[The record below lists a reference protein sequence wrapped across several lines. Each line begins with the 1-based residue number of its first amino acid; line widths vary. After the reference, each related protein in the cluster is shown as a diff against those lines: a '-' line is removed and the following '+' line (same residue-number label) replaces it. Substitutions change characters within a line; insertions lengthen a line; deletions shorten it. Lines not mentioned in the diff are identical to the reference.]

1 MEVTEMLARC
11 SGSALRG
18 LEAVEVNVE
27 VDIGPGLPGL
37 QLVGLPDAAVQEAR
51 ERVRAALRNSG
62 LKVPL
67 TRVVVSLAPA
77 DLRKAGPGFDLP
89 IALGLLVASGQLA
102 PERLEGIWSAA
113 ELGLD
118 GRLRPI
124 RGVLAMAMAAQQ
136 AGARG
141 LVVAAANASEAAL
154 VEGLQ
159 VWGPADLEGVLT
171 LLSQPDR
178 VPTAA
183 PPAPSPQERAGP
195 DLAEVRGATHGR
207 RALEIAAAG
216 GHHLL
221 LVGAAGSGKTMLARR
236 LPGLLPPLERAEA
249 LEVTRLHSVAG
260 LLEQQDGLISRR
272 PFRSPHHSC
281 SGAALIGGGSLPM
294 PGELSLA
301 HHGVLFLDELAEFRR
316 DILDLLRQ
324 PLEEGEVLISRARQ
338 RCRFP
343 CRVTLVAATN
353 PCPCGRYGDDDGG
366 CDCGEGLRRRYW
378 GRLSGPLLDRLDL
391 QVLMRRPSSAA
402 LAAPFARRPNSC
414 AAAGSSSERG
424 SQHRGDSTMHNG
436 SDATW
441 LGSGT
446 ASDSGGSA
454 RNHPEPAG
462 NLGGR
467 WGADETTTPETS
479 ARVAARVRL
488 ARDRMRA
495 RNPGGRCNGAL
506 DGEQLAT
513 VIQLSGAA
521 HQLWQRAVE
530 QRRLSARSGLRLLRV
545 ARTIADLAE
554 QEQIRP
560 EAISEALTYR
570 SFDLMNT

>member
-1 MEVTEMLARC
+1 MLARC

-154 VEGLQ
+154 VEGLR

-402 LAAPFARRPNSC
+402 LAAPFARRPDSC

-424 SQHRGDSTMHNG
+424 SQHRRDSTMRNG

>member
-1 MEVTEMLARC
+1 
-11 SGSALRG
+11 
-18 LEAVEVNVE
+18 
-27 VDIGPGLPGL
+27 
-37 QLVGLPDAAVQEAR
+37 VQEAR

-102 PERLEGIWSAA
+102 PARLEGIWSAA

-141 LVVAAANASEAAL
+141 LVVAAANAAEAAL
-154 VEGLQ
+154 VEGLP
-159 VWGPADLEGVLT
+159 VWGPTDLAGVLM
-171 LLSQPDR
+171 LLSHPDR

-183 PPAPSPQERAGP
+183 PPAEPPRQRAGP
-195 DLAEVRGATHGR
+195 DLGEVRGASHGR

-260 LLEQQDGLISRR
+260 LLEQQDGLIRQR

-281 SGAALIGGGSLPM
+281 SGAALIGGGSLPV

-324 PLEEGEVLISRARQ
+324 PLEEGEVLISRARM

-353 PCPCGRYGDDDGG
+353 PCPCGRYGDAEGG
-366 CDCGEGLRRRYW
+366 CTCGEGLRRRYW

-391 QVLMRRPSSAA
+391 QVMMRRPSSAA
-402 LAAPFARRPNSC
+402 LAAPFLRGSAEGGAAHDTAARRCRPLPDNELHNDRGANRSGGQPPEGRPSW
-414 AAAGSSSERG
+414 AAPVRNGPGGSGGGHADDGCSAPESSE
-424 SQHRGDSTMHNG
+424 T
-436 SDATW
+436 
-441 LGSGT
+441 
-446 ASDSGGSA
+446 
-454 RNHPEPAG
+454 
-462 NLGGR
+462 
-467 WGADETTTPETS
+467 
-479 ARVAARVRL
+479 VAERVRQ
-488 ARDRMRA
+488 ARARMRS
-495 RNPGGRCNGAL
+495 RNPGGCCNGTL
-506 DGEQLAT
+506 EGEQLAA
-513 VIQLSGAA
+513 VVQLSDTAQ
-521 HQLWQRAVE
+521 QLWRRAVE

-545 ARTIADLAE
+545 ARTIADLAA
-554 QEQIRP
+554 QERILP

-570 SFDLMNT
+570 SFDLLNS

>member
-1 MEVTEMLARC
+1 MLARC

-89 IALGLLVASGQLA
+89 IALGLLVASGQLSPA
-102 PERLEGIWSAA
+102 RLEGIWSAA

-141 LVVAAANASEAAL
+141 LVVAAANAAEAAL
-154 VEGLQ
+154 VEGLR
-159 VWGPADLEGVLT
+159 VWGPADLEGVLQ
-171 LLSQPDR
+171 LLSHPDR
-178 VPTAA
+178 VPAA
-183 PPAPSPQERAGP
+183 VAPAPTGRERAGP
-195 DLAEVRGATHGR
+195 DLAEVRGAVHGR
-207 RALEIAAAG
+207 RALEISAAG

-260 LLEQQDGLISRR
+260 LLEHQDGLITRR

-353 PCPCGRYGDDDGG
+353 PCPCGRYGDAEGS
-366 CDCGEGLRRRYW
+366 CECGEGLRRRYW

-391 QVLMRRPSSAA
+391 QVMMRRPSSAA
-402 LAAPFARRPNSC
+402 LAAPFASRPHAEASLSKASGRREEPCHGSRPERTTAFARDC
-414 AAAGSSSERG
+414 SPPGPAQGTAQTVGTAPRGPAGRAAGCVVPDGCQAPESSEV
-424 SQHRGDSTMHNG
+424 
-436 SDATW
+436 
-441 LGSGT
+441 
-446 ASDSGGSA
+446 
-454 RNHPEPAG
+454 
-462 NLGGR
+462 
-467 WGADETTTPETS
+467 
-479 ARVAARVRL
+479 VAARVRQ
-488 ARDRMRA
+488 ARARMRA

-506 DGEQLAT
+506 DGEELAA
-513 VIQLSGAA
+513 VVQLSAAA

-554 QEQIRP
+554 QPQILP
-560 EAISEALTYR
+560 EAIGEALTYR
-570 SFDLMNT
+570 SFDLMNS

>member
-1 MEVTEMLARC
+1 MLARC

-154 VEGLQ
+154 VEGLR

-183 PPAPSPQERAGP
+183 PPAPSPRERAGP
-195 DLAEVRGATHGR
+195 DLAEVRGASHGR

-353 PCPCGRYGDDDGG
+353 PCPCGRYGDDEGG

-391 QVLMRRPSSAA
+391 QVLMRRPSSTA
-402 LAAPFARRPNSC
+402 LAAPFARRPDPGPC
-414 AAAGSSSERG
+414 AAAVSSDEQGRG
-424 SQHRGDSTMHNG
+424 HRRGRALSDGTGGTWNDSSAAIGN
-436 SDATW
+436 A
-441 LGSGT
+441 
-446 ASDSGGSA
+446 GSA
-454 RNHPEPAG
+454 RNHHEPAG
-462 NLGGR
+462 RQGGH
-467 WGADETTTPETS
+467 WAADATEIPESS
-479 ARVAARVRL
+479 ARVAARVRR
-488 ARDRMRA
+488 ARDRMGA

-506 DGEQLAT
+506 DGEQLAA
-513 VIQLSGAA
+513 VIQLSDAA